1 MLKGLLSDQ
10 EGEYPCFFITLPS
23 KFNLPV
29 ETIRFDAHDDEKREA
44 QT

>member
-1 MLKGLLSDQ
+1 MTKGLLIDQ

-23 KFNLPV
+23 KFNLPF
-29 ETIRFDAHDDEKREA
+29 ETIRFDDHDDEKREE